1 MNYIIFIIF
10 IILFFMI
17 ISNTYIQNTNSE
29 NEIPKE
35 IKFYRPKKFILQ
47 TIIKDF
53 LKIIILFY
61 VINPQNVIYMFQLL
75 IQIYRQNYQN

>member
-35 IKFYRPKKFILQ
+35 IKFYRPKN
-47 TIIKDF
+47 
-53 LKIIILFY
+53 LFY
-61 VINPQNVIYMFQLL
+61 KLL
-75 IQIYRQNYQN
+75 